1 MAKKIYIGAEKQF
14 TITNLL
20 GACDDVGNRGAGEVI
35 FVNNS
40 IFKTGSQSWIFIP
53 SSDATEVTYMLRQN
67 ASTLIKPHLIPSHKY
82 YFSAWLQ
89 QLTPSFGQGSFDF
102 YWPVQEPVF
111 LSGAKPDKAN
121 EWCLVSAIKERSSFA
136 EGDYECRVDW
146 NDAKANLG
154 MFFDG
159 LTLVDLTAAFGAGN
173 EPDQAWCDAN
183 IPFTKTTATVSRGT
197 AHNVKNMFIGV
208 DGKARKVK
216 KAYIGV
222 GEKARL
228 FYTSTLPP
236 ALVEVW
242 RSGATNTAIECI
254 AYANGYWVVGGM
266 YISGSTSYARIA
278 YATSVNGPWTI
289 KDLWSGKSSHNTIQC
304 ITYANGYWVVG
315 GEKYTTGDYYSRIAY
330 ATSPDG
336 TWTTKDVWSGGGIP
350 TQITCAAYANGYW
363 VVGGMYRSG
372 SSSTR
377 YVEIAYTTD
386 LSGAWT
392 EKTIWSS
399 GSSYTAEA
407 AGIAYA
413 NGYWVVGGTYKNSSD
428 SFGRIAYATSPGGTW
443 TTKDVW
449 GGNGINR
456 ITYANGYWIVCGR
469 SYATSTSDARI
480 AYATSPGGTW
490 TTKDVWSGIQT
501 TCAYG
506 ATYADGH
513 WVVYGKQHENSAYYA
528 RIAYATSLNGP
539 WTTKDVQSSSNNDDL
554 ICDMAYDGTY
564 WMAAVSSDYTA
575 SIAYSADLSEFDQI

>member
-228 FYTSTLPP
+228 FYSASTAGINWKSGTRRPSNFTNQIAFGNGIFVCVIGLGVTGYPVDITSDGITWKSDTLPTRGKYSHI
-236 ALVEVW
+236 AFGNGVFIVT
-242 RSGATNTAIECI
+242 RDSSGQ
-254 AYANGYWVVGGM
+254 AYVSDNGTDWS
-266 YISGSTSYARIA
+266 IS
-278 YATSVNGPWTI
+278 N
-289 KDLWSGKSSHNTIQC
+289 
-304 ITYANGYWVVG
+304 
-315 GEKYTTGDYYSRIAY
+315 
-330 ATSPDG
+330 
-336 TWTTKDVWSGGGIP
+336 
-350 TQITCAAYANGYW
+350 
-363 VVGGMYRSG
+363 
-372 SSSTR
+372 
-377 YVEIAYTTD
+377 
-386 LSGAWT
+386 LSQNR
-392 EKTIWSS
+392 IWS
-399 GSSYTAEA
+399 
-407 AGIAYA
+407 GIAYGDKRFIILSRA
-413 NGYWVVGGTYKNSSD
+413 GETFHTEDNGNSWTETHKIIDTVDAGTTWTSIGYGDGQFIALNSKGTSVRGNIDSWTSITIPKGEWISVAYGNDTWVAVGPDGGTGTYNMMYSKDKGATWTAKRSSGFNYGYVC
-428 SFGRIAYATSPGGTW
+428 FGDGRFVATS
-443 TTKDVW
+443 
-449 GGNGINR
+449 
-456 ITYANGYWIVCGR
+456 
-469 SYATSTSDARI
+469 SDARNDI
-480 AYATSPGGTW
+480 FWSEDGATW
-490 TTKDVWSGIQT
+490 TRAIMPSNEIWYSAAFGNDRFIAIGN
-501 TCAYG
+501 
-506 ATYADGH
+506 
-513 WVVYGKQHENSAYYA
+513 NSQ
-528 RIAYATSLNGP
+528 
-539 WTTKDVQSSSNNDDL
+539 V
-554 ICDMAYDGTY
+554 
-564 WMAAVSSDYTA
+564 
-575 SIAYSADLSEFDQI
+575 AYSE

>member
-208 DGKARKVK
+208 SGKARKVK
-216 KAYIGV
+216 KAYVGV
-222 GEKARL
+222 GGKARL
-228 FYTSTLPP
+228 CYS
-236 ALVEVW
+236 A
-242 RSGATNTAIECI
+242 NTAGINWKSGTSRPSNFTRKIAFGNGIFVCVPGLGVTGTPVGITSDGITWKSDSLPTRGRYSNIAFGNGVFIVTRNDSTQIYVSSDGENWNNYSLGITRNWGGI
-254 AYANGYWVVGGM
+254 AYGANKFLVVSDEGELLYTLNNG
-266 YISGSTSYARIA
+266 ISWERNNNITSYAWTCVGSDGAQFIALTSDGTGVQTVIEANVWVPMTVPKGEWISIA
-278 YATSVNGPWTI
+278 YGNET
-289 KDLWSGKSSHNTIQC
+289 
-304 ITYANGYWVVG
+304 WVAVG
-315 GEKYTTGDYYSRIAY
+315 
-330 ATSPDG
+330 PDG
-336 TWTTKDVWSGGGIP
+336 GTGTYNMMYSKDKGATWTAKRTSGFN
-350 TQITCAAYANGYW
+350 YGYVCFGDGRF
-363 VVGGMYRSG
+363 VV
-372 SSSTR
+372 
-377 YVEIAYTTD
+377 
-386 LSGAWT
+386 
-392 EKTIWSS
+392 
-399 GSSYTAEA
+399 
-407 AGIAYA
+407 
-413 NGYWVVGGTYKNSSD
+413 
-428 SFGRIAYATSPGGTW
+428 TS
-443 TTKDVW
+443 
-449 GGNGINR
+449 
-456 ITYANGYWIVCGR
+456 
-469 SYATSTSDARI
+469 SDARNDI
-480 AYATSPGGTW
+480 YWSEDGVTW
-490 TTKDVWSGIQT
+490 TRAIMPSSEIWYSAAFGNGRFVAIGN
-501 TCAYG
+501 
-506 ATYADGH
+506 
-513 WVVYGKQHENSAYYA
+513 NSQ
-528 RIAYATSLNGP
+528 
-539 WTTKDVQSSSNNDDL
+539 V
-554 ICDMAYDGTY
+554 
-564 WMAAVSSDYTA
+564 
-575 SIAYSADLSEFDQI
+575 AYSE